1 MARKRTVVA
10 RSDRCEWTPNCK
22 RAVDLYLRRGKLR
35 IGICWECWC
44 KHCVYEPLPKGIK
57 VKA

>member
-1 MARKRTVVA
+1 MKRQVVP
-10 RSDRCEWTPNCK
+10 RSDRCEWTPKCK
-22 RAVDLYLRRGKLR
+22 RPVDLYLRRGKKR

-44 KHCVYEPLPKGIK
+44 KHCAVDPLAR